1 MADETSDAVTREAAW
16 LAQSYDSL
24 PALPKSAGGQWDVVQ
39 AYWPGDGLARAKCG
53 IYVTRARVDDDH
65 PSPWRFRPRHIFRL
79 KLIWPIAAGTS
90 PAEAEPSLAEAEL
103 SLAEAEPSL
112 AEAEPSL
119 AETEQQNFDNA
130 IGDLLVR
137 IRGPEGDKTHGGRF
151 LSVAEVPT
159 EGSVS
164 VVFEDPEITIR
175 TANQLRATVTYY
187 ADDSEF
193 SG

>member
-1 MADETSDAVTREAAW
+1 VADETSDAVTREAAW

-24 PALPKSAGGQWDVVQ
+24 PALLKSAGGRWDVVQ
-39 AYWPGDGLARAKCG
+39 GYWPGDGLARGKSG

-65 PSPWRFRPRHIFRL
+65 PSAWRYRPRHIFRL
-79 KLIWPIAAGTS
+79 KLIWPIEAAAIS
-90 PAEAEPSLAEAEL
+90 PAENESRLAEAE
-103 SLAEAEPSL
+103 SPPAEEERSP
-112 AEAEPSL
+112 
-119 AETEQQNFDNA
+119 AETAQQDFDNA

-137 IRGPEGDKTHGGRF
+137 IRGPQGDKTHGGRF
-151 LSVAEVPT
+151 LSVAEVPS

-164 VVFEDPEITIR
+164 VVFDDPEITIR
-175 TANQLRATVTYY
+175 AANQLRATVTYY

>member
-24 PALPKSAGGQWDVVQ
+24 PALLKSAGGQWDVVQ
-39 AYWPGDGLARAKCG
+39 GYWPGDGLTRGKSG

-65 PSPWRFRPRHIFRL
+65 PSAWRYRPRHIFRL
-79 KLIWPIAAGTS
+79 KLIWPIAAAATS
-90 PAEAEPSLAEAEL
+90 RAEI
-103 SLAEAEPSL
+103 
-112 AEAEPSL
+112 
-119 AETEQQNFDNA
+119 EQQNFDNA

-137 IRGPEGDKTHGGRF
+137 IRGPRGDKTHGGRF

-164 VVFEDPEITIR
+164 VVFDDPEITIR
-175 TANQLRATVTYY
+175 AANQLRATVTYY

>member
-24 PALPKSAGGQWDVVQ
+24 PALLKSAGGQWDVVQ
-39 AYWPGDGLARAKCG
+39 GYWPGDGLARGKSG
-53 IYVTRARVDDDH
+53 IYVTRARLDDDH
-65 PSPWRFRPRHIFRL
+65 PSAWRYRPRHIFRL
-79 KLIWPIAAGTS
+79 KLIWPIEVAAASPADVESWPAEAGSS
-90 PAEAEPSLAEAEL
+90 PAEAKPSPAEI
-103 SLAEAEPSL
+103 
-112 AEAEPSL
+112 
-119 AETEQQNFDNA
+119 EQQNFDNA

-137 IRGPEGDKTHGGRF
+137 IRGPQGDKTHGGRF

-164 VVFEDPEITIR
+164 VVFDDPEITIR

>member
-24 PALPKSAGGQWDVVQ
+24 PALLKSAGGQWDVVQ
-39 AYWPGDGLARAKCG
+39 AYWPGDGLARGKCG

-65 PSPWRFRPRHIFRL
+65 PSPWRYRPRHIFRL
-79 KLIWPIAAGTS
+79 KLTWPIAAGTS
-90 PAEAEPSLAEAEL
+90 PAEV
-103 SLAEAEPSL
+103 
-112 AEAEPSL
+112 EPSL

-137 IRGPEGDKTHGGRF
+137 LRGPQGDKTHGGRF

-159 EGSVS
+159 EGSIS
-164 VVFEDPEITIR
+164 VVFDDPEITIR
-175 TANQLRATVTYY
+175 AANQLRATVTYY

>member
-24 PALPKSAGGQWDVVQ
+24 PALLKSAGGQWDVVQ
-39 AYWPGDGLARAKCG
+39 GYWPGDGLTRGKSG

-65 PSPWRFRPRHIFRL
+65 PSPWRYRPRHIFRL
-79 KLIWPIAAGTS
+79 KLIWPIAAAAASPPETDASPGGIESS
-90 PAEAEPSLAEAEL
+90 PAESEPSPAEI
-103 SLAEAEPSL
+103 
-112 AEAEPSL
+112 
-119 AETEQQNFDNA
+119 EQQNFDNA

-137 IRGPEGDKTHGGRF
+137 IRGPQGDKTHGGRF

-164 VVFEDPEITIR
+164 VVFDDPEITIR
-175 TANQLRATVTYY
+175 AANQLRATVTYY

>member
-24 PALPKSAGGQWDVVQ
+24 PALLKSAGGQWDVVQ
-39 AYWPGDGLARAKCG
+39 GYWPGDGLVRGKSG

-65 PSPWRFRPRHIFRL
+65 PSAWRYRPRHIFRL
-79 KLIWPIAAGTS
+79 KLIWPIEAAAGS
-90 PAEAEPSLAEAEL
+90 PAEVQASPAEIEASSAEI
-103 SLAEAEPSL
+103 
-112 AEAEPSL
+112 
-119 AETEQQNFDNA
+119 EQQNFDNA

-137 IRGPEGDKTHGGRF
+137 IRGPQSDKTHGGRF
-151 LSVAEVPT
+151 LSVAQVPT

-164 VVFEDPEITIR
+164 VVFDDPEITIR
-175 TANQLRATVTYY
+175 AANQLRATVTYY

>member
-24 PALPKSAGGQWDVVQ
+24 PALLKSVGGHWDVVQ
-39 AYWPGDGLARAKCG
+39 AYWPGDGLDRGKSG
-53 IYVTRARVDDDH
+53 IYVTRARVDEDH
-65 PSPWRFRPRHIFRL
+65 PSAWRYRPRHIFRL
-79 KLIWPIAAGTS
+79 KLIWPIAMGTS
-90 PAEAEPSLAEAEL
+90 PAEAERPPAEAGPSLTETEL
-103 SLAEAEPSL
+103 SRAEI
-112 AEAEPSL
+112 
-119 AETEQQNFDNA
+119 EQQNFDNA

-137 IRGPEGDKTHGGRF
+137 IRGPQGDKTHGGRF

-159 EGSVS
+159 DGSVS
-164 VVFEDPEITIR
+164 VVFDDPEITISK
-175 TANQLRATVTYY
+175 ANQLRATVTYY

>member
-24 PALPKSAGGQWDVVQ
+24 PALLKSAGGQWDVVQ
-39 AYWPGDGLARAKCG
+39 GYWPGDGLTRGKSG

-65 PSPWRFRPRHIFRL
+65 PSAWRYRPRHIFRL
-79 KLIWPIAAGTS
+79 KLIWPVAATTS
-90 PAEAEPSLAEAEL
+90 PAEVEQPPGAIQSTPS
-103 SLAEAEPSL
+103 EAEPS
-112 AEAEPSL
+112 P
-119 AETEQQNFDNA
+119 AETDQQNFDNA
-130 IGDLLVR
+130 IGDLLAR
-137 IRGPEGDKTHGGRF
+137 IRGPQGDKTHGGRF

-164 VVFEDPEITIR
+164 VVFDDPEITIR
-175 TANQLRATVTYY
+175 ASNQLRATVTYY